1 MLRIASP
8 ALLHASF
15 NARRGQ
21 EVASVA
27 IVKAVGTAELDET
40 LHLN

>member
-1 MLRIASP
+1 MLRIASS
-8 ALLHASF
+8 ALLHASL
-15 NARRGQ
+15 NAQRGQ

-27 IVKAVGTAELDET
+27 IVKAVGTAELGET